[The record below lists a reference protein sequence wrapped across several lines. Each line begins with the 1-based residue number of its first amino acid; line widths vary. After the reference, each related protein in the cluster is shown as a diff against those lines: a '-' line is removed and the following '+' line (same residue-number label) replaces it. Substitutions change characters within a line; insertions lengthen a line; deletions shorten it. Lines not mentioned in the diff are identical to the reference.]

1 MNRAQFRMVLPKK
14 VTAFLLC
21 LFSLTQV
28 YSQTQTRPD
37 AGDLLRQQ
45 TVKPSAA
52 SEPAN
57 APITLPSSSASQ
69 KFSQGPTVYVSTIV
83 FKGNVAL
90 SDELITALLS
100 PYFGRSLTLAD
111 LRNVAAELEA
121 LYVNSGFLAKVTIPP
136 QSADAGVVRFDIQEA
151 VFGRVIQAAGDVR
164 LSPDRASKVLASGQ
178 VAGDPVS
185 IPALERSVLL
195 LDDLPGVRAEGA
207 LKEGDQPG
215 QTDLLL
221 KMSSSPILVGA
232 ATLDNAGNR
241 SSGSNRT
248 NISVLMNSALGMGE
262 QVQLNGSKSQG
273 ASFLRLGLSAPV
285 LYDGLRLS
293 TYGSRLDYRLVSQEF
308 AALQIEGSAKTL
320 GLEATYPLVR
330 TRLKNLYVSLG
341 YESREF
347 RNLSGADITS
357 QYRVKVGS
365 AGINGSLVDK
375 LGGINTAALLV
386 FSGKTDLEGSPN
398 QSADAAGANTQ
409 GHYTKQRL
417 SVSRLQTLP
426 QGWFGFA
433 SAQLQRANKNL
444 DSSERFSLGG
454 LYGVRA
460 YPAGEAP
467 GTQAALAS
475 LELRKTLF
483 SGLNATAFYDWG
495 RINAFKDN
503 SATQTPLNSYSLKG
517 AGVSLS
523 WDKNL
528 TELISAQVRATLARR
543 LGSNPGQTLDGK
555 DQDGSKDENRLWL
568 DAGLFF

>member
-1 MNRAQFRMVLPKK
+1 MAAFCKK
-14 VTAFLLC
+14 STALLLC
-21 LFSLTQV
+21 FFSVTQV

-52 SEPAN
+52 SQPAN
-57 APITLPSSSASQ
+57 APITLPSSTASQ
-69 KFSQGPTVYVSTIV
+69 KFSQGPTVYVSSII

-90 SDELITALLS
+90 SDERITALLS
-100 PYFGRSLTLAD
+100 PYFGKSLALAD

-121 LYVNSGFLAKVTIPP
+121 LYVDSGFLAKVTIPP
-136 QSADAGVVRFDIQEA
+136 QSADAGVVRFDIQE
-151 VFGRVIQAAGDVR
+151 
-164 LSPDRASKVLASGQ
+164 
-178 VAGDPVS
+178 
-185 IPALERSVLL
+185 
-195 LDDLPGVRAEGA
+195 EGA
-207 LKEGDQPG
+207 LKEGGQPG

-248 NISVLMNSALGMGE
+248 NISVLLDSALGLGE

-285 LYDGLRLS
+285 LNDGLRIS
-293 TYGSRLDYRLVSQEF
+293 TYVSRLDYRLVSEEF

-320 GLEATYPLVR
+320 GLEATYPLIR
-330 TRLKNLYVSLG
+330 TRLRNLYFSLG

-357 QYRVKVGS
+357 DYRVKVGS
-365 AGINGSLVDK
+365 AGINGSLVDSH
-375 LGGINTAALLV
+375 GGINTAALLV
-386 FSGKTDLEGSPN
+386 FRGKTDLEGSPN
-398 QSADAAGANTQ
+398 QFADAAGANTQ
-409 GHYTKQRL
+409 GSYTKQRL

-475 LELRKTLF
+475 LEIRKALF
-483 SGLNATAFYDWG
+483 SGLNAAAFYDWG
-495 RINAFKDN
+495 SINAFKDN
-503 SATQTPLNSYSLKG
+503 SITQAPLNSYSLKG
-517 AGVSLS
+517 VGVSLS

-528 TELISAQVRATLARR
+528 TELVSAQLRATLARR
-543 LGSNPGQTLDGK
+543 LGSNPGQTPDGK